1 MQIVV
6 LLTAQQAALVRGPSD
21 IGFDAALDCIKG
33 QRPLANRLDDGASCG
48 RRGKEALYP
57 DKGTVFPD
65 QDCG

>member
-21 IGFDAALDCIKG
+21 IGLDAALDSIKG
-33 QRPLANRLDDGASCG
+33 QRSLGGWLDSSRGHG
-48 RRGKEALYP
+48 RSGKEAVYP

-65 QDCG
+65 QDWG